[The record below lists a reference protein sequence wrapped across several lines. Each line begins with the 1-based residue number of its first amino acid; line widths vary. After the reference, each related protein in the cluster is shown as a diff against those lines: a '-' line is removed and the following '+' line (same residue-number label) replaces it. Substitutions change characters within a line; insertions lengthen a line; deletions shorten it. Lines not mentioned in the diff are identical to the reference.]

1 MYVEIICCRYLAEE
15 LKGGLSPSIG
25 AFVSDLPSSQAQ
37 VSHTLATRCP
47 PALCCE

>member
-37 VSHTLATRCP
+37 VSHTLASEENP
-47 PALCCE
+47 SYEW